1 MKKKNLSIKIK
12 IFIVLNILNILVFNN
27 FLKNVSLIMPKVSVF
42 LPIYNKEVYITR
54 SIMSVQK
61 QTLNDIEI
69 IAVNDFSTD
78 KTLKTLKNLSKKD
91 KRIKVIN
98 NDRNHGLL
106 YSRAMGIINCSGQFV
121 MNLDPDDQ
129 ISNENNLKILYY
141 KSIEF
146 SSDVITFLLKKIKRK
161 NITYYNE
168 EIKKL
173 SYNNYKSNK
182 KKQKFEYPIITNK
195 FIKKDIALKAYNFF
209 KQKIYGNKWNYHE
222 DNIWNILIQNYTKS
236 NIYLNR
242 YIYLY
247 LLNNESLMKN
257 KKNSLEIKNHIY
269 RFEMAEKMYNNDINE
284 TLNYLISLFYIA
296 NKYFKK
302 IINKDIEIKKKIFH
316 FKIKYN
322 NYFYNNSKTSKMKFT
337 KKL

>member
-182 KKQKFEYPIITNK
+182 KNLKFEYPLITNK
-195 FIKKDIALKAYNFF
+195 FIKKDVALKAYNFF

-302 IINKDIEIKKKIFH
+302 VINKDIEIKKKIFH
-316 FKIKYN
+316 FKIKYIII
-322 NYFYNNSKTSKMKFT
+322 
-337 KKL
+337 LL

>member
-1 MKKKNLSIKIK
+1 
-12 IFIVLNILNILVFNN
+12 
-27 FLKNVSLIMPKVSVF
+27 MPKVSVF

-54 SIMSVQK
+54 SIISIQK

-78 KTLKTLKNLSKKD
+78 ETLKILKKLSKKD
-91 KRIKVIN
+91 KRIKIIN

-106 YSRAMGIINCSGQFV
+106 YSRAMGIVNCSGQFV

-161 NITYYNE
+161 NITCYNE

-182 KKQKFEYPIITNK
+182 KNPIFEYPLITNK
-195 FIKKDIALKAYNFF
+195 FIKRDIALKAYNFF
-209 KQKIYGNKWNYHE
+209 K
-222 DNIWNILIQNYTKS
+222 
-236 NIYLNR
+236 
-242 YIYLY
+242 
-247 LLNNESLMKN
+247 
-257 KKNSLEIKNHIY
+257 KNSWKQMELP
-269 RFEMAEKMYNNDINE
+269 
-284 TLNYLISLFYIA
+284 
-296 NKYFKK
+296 
-302 IINKDIEIKKKIFH
+302 
-316 FKIKYN
+316 
-322 NYFYNNSKTSKMKFT
+322 
-337 KKL
+337 

>member
-1 MKKKNLSIKIK
+1 
-12 IFIVLNILNILVFNN
+12 
-27 FLKNVSLIMPKVSVF
+27 MPKVSVF

-54 SIMSVQK
+54 SIMSIQK

-78 KTLKTLKNLSKKD
+78 ETLKILKKLSKKD
-91 KRIKVIN
+91 KRIKIIN

-146 SSDVITFLLKKIKRK
+146 RLDIITFLLIKIKGK
-161 NITYYNE
+161 NITTKNE

-182 KKQKFEYPIITNK
+182 KNPIFEYPLITNK
-195 FIKKDIALKAYNFF
+195 FIKRDIALKAYNFF
-209 KQKIYGNKWNYHE
+209 QKKIHGNKWNYHE
-222 DNIWNILIQNYTKS
+222 DNIWNILIKNYTKS

-269 RFEMAEKMYNNDINE
+269 RFEMAEKIYYNDICE

-322 NYFYNNSKTSKMKFT
+322 NYFYNNSITSKMNFT
-337 KKL
+337 FKKL